1 MSFLIKM
8 VKKMFNKYFRAP
20 LKKILSSSL
29 HALEKAENTK
39 TIREENKS
47 IWSKEINLPP
57 ALVAFLCVF
66 VFFVVLLFGV
76 GFSVTKVAALVILLT
91 LIVSF
96 IVFYLYADNK
106 EFLADA
112 DGVMLLGF
120 LFIVAALLMQLFKN
134 WNASLATP
142 IAGFAVLFGLLLS
155 RRIALLSAA
164 LLSIVM
170 GIINSFSMEF
180 FLISIFGSLAGIV
193 FVGKIRA
200 RNDITKLGIKI
211 ALVNVAAITSIH
223 MFFIWPIRTYEMN
236 CLWGAIGGF
245 ASAIMVLAFL
255 PYLESFFS
263 KTTKIKLLELADFNQ
278 PLLRRLMLE
287 APGTYHHSLMV
298 ASIAEQA
305 AEAIGANSLLARVG
319 AYYHDIG
326 KLAKPEYFIENAN
339 VSQNPHNSLSAAMSS
354 LVIISHVKDGVALAQ
369 KHKIDKVI
377 IDLIVAHHGTSL
389 VRYFYHKALEQ
400 NEEVN
405 PENFRYKGVKPQTKV
420 AAILML
426 ADSVEAA
433 SRSLEDYSPGKLK
446 DIVETI
452 INNKFT
458 DGQFS
463 QCPITLQDLDKISQ
477 SMLASLSG
485 IYHTRISY
493 ENEER

>member
-1 MSFLIKM
+1 
-8 VKKMFNKYFRAP
+8 MFNKYFRTP
-20 LKKILSSSL
+20 LKKILSAILSSL
-29 HALEKAENTK
+29 EKTESSQTLRAKE
-39 TIREENKS
+39 KS
-47 IWSKEINLPP
+47 IWTKEINLPP

-66 VFFVVLLFGV
+66 VFFVVLLFAV
-76 GFSVTKVAALVILLT
+76 GFSSSKIAALVILLT

-96 IVFYLYADNK
+96 IIFYLFADNK
-106 EFLADA
+106 DFLSDA

-142 IAGFAVLFGLLLS
+142 IAGFVVLFGLLLS

-170 GIINSFSMEF
+170 GIINSFSMEY
-180 FLISIFGSLAGIV
+180 FLVSIFGSLAGIV
-193 FVGKIRA
+193 FVDKIRT
-200 RNDITKLGIKI
+200 RNDLTKLGIKI
-211 ALVNVAAITSIH
+211 ALVNIAAITAIH
-223 MFFIWPIRTYEMN
+223 LFFLWPIHTYEMN
-236 CLWGAIGGF
+236 CFWGAISGF
-245 ASAIMVLAFL
+245 ASALMVLAFL

-287 APGTYHHSLMV
+287 VPGTYHHSLIV

-305 AEAIGANSLLARVG
+305 AEAIGANSLLARVA

-326 KLAKPEYFIENAN
+326 KLLKPEYFIENAN
-339 VSQNPHNSLSAAMSS
+339 RSQNPHDQLTPAMSS
-354 LVIISHVKDGVALAQ
+354 LVITSHIKDGVALAQ
-369 KHKIDKVI
+369 KYKLDKVI
-377 IDLIVAHHGTSL
+377 TDLIVQHHGTSL
-389 VRYFYHKALEQ
+389 ARYFYHKALEQ
-400 NEEVN
+400 DEHAN

-452 INNKFT
+452 VNNKFT

-463 QCPITLQDLDKISQ
+463 QCPITLQDLHNISQ

-493 ENEER
+493 EKN

>member
-1 MSFLIKM
+1 
-8 VKKMFNKYFRAP
+8 MFNKYFRTP
-20 LKKILSSSL
+20 LKKILSAFL
-29 HALEKAENTK
+29 HTLEKTESLQTL
-39 TIREENKS
+39 RGQEKS
-47 IWSKEINLPP
+47 IWNKEINLPP
-57 ALVAFLCVF
+57 VLVAFLCIL
-66 VFFVVLLFGV
+66 VFFIVLLFAV
-76 GFSVTKVAALVILLT
+76 GFSFAKIAALVILLT

-96 IVFYLYADNK
+96 ILFYLFADNRD
-106 EFLADA
+106 FLADA

-142 IAGFAVLFGLLLS
+142 IAGFAVLFGMLLS

-164 LLSIVM
+164 LLSIIM
-170 GIINSFSMEF
+170 GIINSFSMEY
-180 FLISIFGSLAGIV
+180 FLVSIFGSLAGIV
-193 FVGKIRA
+193 LVDKIRT

-211 ALVNVAAITSIH
+211 ALVNIVVITAIH
-223 MFFIWPIRTYEMN
+223 LFFLWPIHTYEMN
-236 CLWGAIGGF
+236 CLWGALNGF
-245 ASAIMVLAFL
+245 ASAITVLAFL

-319 AYYHDIG
+319 SYYHDIG

-339 VSQNPHNSLSAAMSS
+339 KSQNPHDLLSATMSS
-354 LVIISHVKDGVALAQ
+354 LVIISHIKDGLALAQ
-369 KHKIDKVI
+369 KHKLDKI
-377 IDLIVAHHGTSL
+377 ITDLIVQHHGTSL
-389 VRYFYHKALEQ
+389 VRFFYHRALEQ
-400 NEEVN
+400 DEQANL
-405 PENFRYKGVKPQTKV
+405 ENFRYKGIKPQTKV

-452 INNKFT
+452 VNNKFT

-463 QCPITLQDLDKISQ
+463 QCPITLQDLHNISQ
-477 SMLASLSG
+477 SMLVSLSG

-493 ENEER
+493 EKD